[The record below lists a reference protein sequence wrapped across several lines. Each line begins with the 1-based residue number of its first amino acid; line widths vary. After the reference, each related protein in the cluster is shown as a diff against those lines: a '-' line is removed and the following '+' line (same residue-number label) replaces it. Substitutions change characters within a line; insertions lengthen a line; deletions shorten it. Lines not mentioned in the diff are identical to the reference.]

1 MRIKKV
7 EIKNYR
13 SCNHTVFEPNE
24 SLSALIG
31 PNGSGKTNILSAI
44 KLISSL
50 TSIRRRRHIQDHGIQ
65 SPCEI
70 KTWYDLDG
78 NNVIHTA
85 KIHLVTNERNQ
96 DEILSSDETWYMHS
110 ITGSKKRIKIPFEI
124 FADIIHER
132 EYFYHADSHFRSR
145 FFGNIFGKKN
155 ISEKAI
161 SSMAKIMEYVKG
173 ITYYSASQFTNPSN
187 CPISFEVEGDEK
199 ARRGISITGHK
210 RFLYEMYQE
219 YINKS
224 DSYKEFIE
232 IIGPNGIGLV
242 EDIEFK
248 EIQTSSSNYSVMAG
262 GRVTKREK
270 VNLLVIPGFH
280 VSGSNLSPSQ
290 LSEGTFKTLALT
302 FYLIT
307 DKSTLL
313 MIEEPEVCVHH
324 GLLHSIVEL
333 IKLYAQ
339 EKQIFISTHSD
350 SVLDS
355 LDMPS
360 IFRVM
365 RGIDNGTTIS
375 SVAKSIRGK
384 ELEALKYYLEN
395 EGSLGEFWKHG
406 DLESV

>member
-1 MRIKKV
+1 MRIKKI
-7 EIKNYR
+7 EIRNYR

-50 TSIRRRRHIQDHGIQ
+50 TTMRRRRLIRDHGLQ

-96 DEILSSDETWYMHS
+96 DEILGSEESWYMHS

-124 FADIIHER
+124 LVDIIHER
-132 EYFYHADSHFRSR
+132 EYFYHTDSHIRGR
-145 FFGNIFGKKN
+145 FFGNIFGEKD

-161 SSMAKIMEYVKG
+161 SSIARIIEYVGG

-199 ARRGISITGHK
+199 KRRGISITGHK

-219 YINKS
+219 YINNT
-224 DSYKEFIE
+224 DSYKEYFE
-232 IIGPNGIGLV
+232 IVGPSGIGLV
-242 EDIEFK
+242 ENIEFK
-248 EIQTSSSNYSVMAG
+248 EIETSSSNYSVMAG

-270 VNLLVIPGFH
+270 VNLLVIPGFQI
-280 VSGSNLSPSQ
+280 SGSNLSPSQ

-324 GLLHSIVEL
+324 GLLQSIVEL

-355 LDMPS
+355 LDMSS
-360 IFRVM
+360 IYRVVK
-365 RGIDNGTTIS
+365 DANKGTTITS
-375 SVAKSIRGK
+375 LARSIKGQ

-406 DLESV
+406 DLESE